1 MWREER
7 GDRFTEEKGWG
18 GGRAEKPEREVRE
31 WERRGER
38 ERVQRGQRRKERGR
52 HEVSRGSPD
61 TDLEHKEGNLL

>member
-18 GGRAEKPEREVRE
+18 GGKEEKPEREVRE

-38 ERVQRGQRRKERGR
+38 ERVQRGQRRKERG
-52 HEVSRGSPD
+52 
-61 TDLEHKEGNLL
+61 EGDSGGEREREESGEKGG